1 MLIFSASLYS
11 LKGQKSYFI
20 NLGYI
25 GGIQIMALLLKLQV
39 STAAV
44 FPHRDWTNIRISYEL
59 RYDPEYENNISHLIY
74 KAFLCML

>member
-1 MLIFSASLYS
+1 
-11 LKGQKSYFI
+11 
-20 NLGYI
+20 
-25 GGIQIMALLLKLQV
+25 MALLLKLQI

-59 RYDPEYENNISHLIY
+59 RYDPEYENNVSHLIY